1 MKLHVRA
8 EGFFPRLAAL
18 RNLLMSACNFCRW
31 HEAWAEANVSEAQSR
46 SVEDWFM
53 GRCEGLVPN
62 NTRRVTKADPDTTP
76 YRTFHKY
83 KNFKQMK

>member
-1 MKLHVRA
+1 MQNS
-8 EGFFPRLAAL
+8 
-18 RNLLMSACNFCRW
+18 RNDNHTNVIFCSCRW

-46 SVEDWFM
+46 YVEDWFM

-76 YRTFHKY
+76 YRTLHKY